1 MELLA
6 PKSRSSGR
14 GLMFKRFIG
23 WNPSDILFMVNISNL
38 FVEKL
43 HRFDIP

>member
-23 WNPSDILFMVNISNL
+23 WNPSAMVNISNL